1 MSTIS
6 TSQRTT
12 TWTIGRHL
20 VEQEH
25 LFPEAT
31 GEFTSLLLDL
41 VVAFKIIS
49 KEVNKAGLAEVLGV
63 AGRHNVHGEAMQKL
77 DVFADETIFKAMD
90 HGGHLCLMASEENEG
105 ILSIPDK
112 FRKGKY
118 VLIFDPVDGSSNID
132 VNVSIG
138 TIFSIL
144 RRKSPGPDGTLQDC
158 LQKGVEQ
165 VAAGYCIYGSS
176 TMLVYTTGQGVTGF
190 TLDPS
195 IGEFLIS
202 HPSIQIPPRG
212 SIYSINEAYEKTWD
226 EGTHRYIQ
234 HLKCCRNADGKKYSL
249 RYIGSLVSDFHRNL
263 LRGGIFLYPASYK
276 DPRHPTAK
284 LRLLYEA
291 NPLAMIVEQA
301 GGRAST
307 GSQRILDIQPE
318 ELHQRV
324 PLAIGSREDVELY
337 ESYLESRDDS

>member
-1 MSTIS
+1 MSKTPP
-6 TSQRTT
+6 RTT

-20 VEQEH
+20 VEQEN
-25 LFPEAT
+25 LVPEAT
-31 GEFTSLLLDL
+31 GEFTSLMWDL

-77 DVFADETIFKAMD
+77 DVFADETVFKAMD
-90 HGGHLCLMASEENEG
+90 HGGHLCLMASEENEDV
-105 ILSIPDK
+105 LPIPEK

-118 VLIFDPVDGSSNID
+118 VLIFDPIDGSSNID

-138 TIFSIL
+138 TIFSVL
-144 RRKSPGPDGTLQDC
+144 RRRSPGPDGTLEDC
-158 LQKGVEQ
+158 LQRGVDQ

-176 TMLVYTTGQGVTGF
+176 TMLVYTAGQGVAGF

-202 HPSIQIPPRG
+202 HPSIQIPAWG
-212 SIYSINEAYEKTWD
+212 SIYSINEAYSKTWD
-226 EGTHRYIQ
+226 EGTRRYIQ
-234 HLKCCRNADGKKYSL
+234 HLKGSTNADGKKYSL

-263 LRGGIFLYPASYK
+263 LRGGIFLYPASYR
-276 DPRHPTAK
+276 DPDNPKAK

-291 NPLAMIVEQA
+291 NPLGMIVEEA
-301 GGRAST
+301 GGKAST
-307 GSQRILDIQPE
+307 GSQRILDIQAE

-324 PLAIGSREDVELY
+324 PLVIGSREDVELY
-337 ESYLESRDDS
+337 ESYFQGRI